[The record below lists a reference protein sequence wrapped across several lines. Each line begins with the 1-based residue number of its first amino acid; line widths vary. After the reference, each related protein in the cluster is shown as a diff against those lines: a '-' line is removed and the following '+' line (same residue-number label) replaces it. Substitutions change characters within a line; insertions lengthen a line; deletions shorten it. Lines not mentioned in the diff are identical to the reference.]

1 MPLDAVRVL
10 QVTDPHLFAE
20 ADGNLRGTVTAET
33 LTSVVDHILG
43 ARWPADFVVSTG
55 DLIQDDS
62 AAAYER
68 FKQIMGRLDL
78 PVYCIPGNH
87 DVRPLMRAALSEP
100 PWHYCESLE
109 IGNWLIVG
117 LDSCREGDAGGNVS
131 REELDRLRAEL
142 ETSSAAN
149 AAIFLHHPPMDM
161 GSRWLDSV
169 GLGNAEQFLDV
180 VSEFDQVRTAIFG
193 HVHQAFDR
201 MHESIRII
209 GTPSSCAQFK
219 PLEDEFT
226 LDDRPPAYRRICL
239 NADGSLDTELIWLD
253 SDE

>member
-20 ADGNLRGTVTAET
+20 ADGKLRGTVTAET
-33 LTSVVDHILG
+33 LASVVDHIL
-43 ARWPADFVVSTG
+43 AADWPAQFVVSTG

-62 AAAYER
+62 RGAYER
-68 FKQIMGRLDL
+68 FKEIMGRLGL

-87 DVRPLMRAALSEP
+87 DVRSLMAPALSED
-100 PWHYCESLE
+100 PWHYCETIE
-109 IGNWLIVG
+109 IGEWLLVG
-117 LDSCREGDAGGNVS
+117 LDSCEEGDAGGRVS
-131 REELDRLRAEL
+131 REELARLRAEL

-149 AAIFLHHPPMDM
+149 AVIFLHHPPMEM
-161 GSRWLDSV
+161 GSKWLDSV
-169 GLGNAEQFLDV
+169 GLRNADEFLEV
-180 VSEFDQVRTAIFG
+180 LSEFEQVRAAIFG

-201 MHESIRII
+201 LYGSIRII

-239 NADGSLDTELIWLD
+239 NADGTLDTELVWLET
-253 SDE
+253 DE